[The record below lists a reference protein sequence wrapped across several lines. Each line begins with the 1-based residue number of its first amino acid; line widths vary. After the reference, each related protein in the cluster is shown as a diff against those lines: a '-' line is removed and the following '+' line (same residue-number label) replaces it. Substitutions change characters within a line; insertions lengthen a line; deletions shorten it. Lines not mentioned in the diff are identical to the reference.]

1 MNPKVKEKLDHA
13 KAQMRRGILEFCV
26 LSLLSREEMYSTNIK
41 DALKKNDLIVKEGTL
56 YPLLAR
62 LKKIGLITY
71 RWVESLQGPPR
82 KYYSLT
88 QEGTAFRNE
97 LQKTWDHLV
106 NTVNSA
112 TVGAITD
119 STQTTQNIPNHE
131 QNS

>member
-97 LQKTWDHLV
+97 LQSTWDHLV